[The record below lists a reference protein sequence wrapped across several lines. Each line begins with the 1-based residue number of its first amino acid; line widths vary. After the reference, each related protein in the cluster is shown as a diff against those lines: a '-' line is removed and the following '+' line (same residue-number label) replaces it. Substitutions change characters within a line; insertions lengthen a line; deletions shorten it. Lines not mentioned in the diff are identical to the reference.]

1 MSFLN
6 LQDVYLHAVRLAEKA
21 AAKVAKDFPEGP
33 PAEPEVHNDVDSLRV
48 PRPPSPLEK
57 AYFE

>member
-1 MSFLN
+1 MSV
-6 LQDVYLHAVRLAEKA
+6 QEVYEHAVRLAEKA

-33 PAEPEVHNDVDSLRV
+33 PAEPEIVNDKDWLRI

-57 AYFE
+57 AYYK